1 MATDN
6 ADVIVIGAGLAGLV
20 AANELADAG
29 RRVLILDQEGEN
41 SLGGQ
46 AFWSLGGLFMVD
58 TPEQRRL
65 GVKDSHALA
74 WSDWLGAAQFDRPED
89 DWPRKTAEAYVDFAS
104 GEMRPWLKSLGM
116 SWLPMVG
123 WAERGGGH
131 AHGHGNS
138 VPRFHITWGAG
149 PGVVEP
155 FEKRVRAHAEAG
167 RIEFA
172 FRSRVVDL
180 IMENG
185 VVVGCRGETLAPDK
199 VARGEKSNRDVIG
212 AFEYRAAATLISSG
226 GIGGNFQLFREA
238 WPEDQLGPAPANL
251 ISGVPDHVDGLM
263 IGHAERAGVQV
274 INRDRL
280 WCYTEGVRNWDPIW
294 PAHGI
299 RILPGPSPMWFDAAG
314 ERMEAPYLPGYDTRG
329 TLKRILKTGFEHS
342 WFIMSEKMAGKEIAL
357 SGSEQNPDWSSKSV
371 RMTLAHRLGGKGT
384 PAVRAF
390 LEKGPDF
397 VVKDTLEDLVTGM
410 NKLTNAPA
418 LDVNHIRRQIEARD
432 LQIDN
437 PYSKDAQV
445 MAIHNARKFR
455 SDRLVRV
462 AKPHKLLDG
471 SGGKL
476 VGIKLNVL
484 TRKTLGGL
492 HTDLEGRALNA
503 GGAEIPGLFAA
514 GEASGFG
521 GGGYHGYN
529 GLEGTFLGGCIF
541 SGRAAGRAIDAAV
554 AG

>member
-1 MATDN
+1 MAET
-6 ADVIVIGAGLAGLV
+6 ADALVIGGGLAGLV

-29 RRVLILDQEGEN
+29 RSVLILDQEGEN

-58 TPEQRRL
+58 TPEQRRF
-65 GVKDSHALA
+65 GVKDSAALA
-74 WSDWLGAAQFDRPED
+74 LSDWMGAAQFDRPED
-89 DWPRKTAEAYVDFAS
+89 HWPRQVAEAYIDFAA

-116 SWLPMVG
+116 RWFPIVG
-123 WAERGGGH
+123 WAERGGDQ
-131 AHGHGNS
+131 AHSHGNS

-155 FEKRVRAHAEAG
+155 FEARVRAHAEAG
-167 RIEFA
+167 RIRFA
-172 FRSRVVDL
+172 FRHRVTDLEIENGRVV
-180 IMENG
+180 G
-185 VVVGCRGETLAPDK
+185 ARGEVLAPS
-199 VARGEKSNRDVIG
+199 ASQRGEKSSREVVGDFSV
-212 AFEYRAAATLISSG
+212 RAGATLVSSG
-226 GIGGNFQLFREA
+226 GIGGNFKLFREA
-238 WPEDQLGPAPANL
+238 WSEEQLGPAPANL
-251 ISGVPDHVDGLM
+251 ISGVPDHVDGEM
-263 IGHAERAGVQV
+263 IGHAERAGAEV

-294 PAHGI
+294 PHHGI

-342 WFIMSEKMAGKEIAL
+342 WFIMTQAIAAKEIAL
-357 SGSEQNPDWSSKSV
+357 SGSEQNPDWTAKSWK
-371 RMTLAHRLGGKGT
+371 MTLQHRLGGKGT

-397 VVKDTLEDLVTGM
+397 VVERRLEDLVAGM

-418 LDVNHIRRQIEARD
+418 LDAARIRAQIEARD
-432 LQIDN
+432 LQMDN
-437 PYSKDAQV
+437 PYAKDAQV
-445 MAIHNARKFR
+445 MAIHNARRYRGDK
-455 SDRLVRV
+455 LVRV
-462 AKPHKLLDG
+462 ARPHKILDPSKG
-471 SGGKL
+471 PL
-476 VGIKLNVL
+476 VAIKLNIL

-492 HTDLEGRALNA
+492 HTDLDARALGA
-503 GGAEIPGLFAA
+503 GGAPIPGLYAA

-541 SGRAAGRAIDAAV
+541 SGRAAGRAMAAEA

>member
-180 IMENG
+180 VMENG
-185 VVVGCRGETLAPDK
+185 VVVGCRGETLAPDT

-212 AFEYRAAATLISSG
+212 AFEYRAPATLISSG

-263 IGHAERAGVQV
+263 IDHAV
-274 INRDRL
+274 
-280 WCYTEGVRNWDPIW
+280 
-294 PAHGI
+294 
-299 RILPGPSPMWFDAAG
+299 AAG
-314 ERMEAPYLPGYDTRG
+314 ARASIQHLKQSHEER
-329 TLKRILKTGFEHS
+329 
-342 WFIMSEKMAGKEIAL
+342 
-357 SGSEQNPDWSSKSV
+357 
-371 RMTLAHRLGGKGT
+371 
-384 PAVRAF
+384 
-390 LEKGPDF
+390 
-397 VVKDTLEDLVTGM
+397 
-410 NKLTNAPA
+410 
-418 LDVNHIRRQIEARD
+418 
-432 LQIDN
+432 
-437 PYSKDAQV
+437 DAQ
-445 MAIHNARKFR
+445 R
-455 SDRLVRV
+455 DRV
-462 AKPHKLLDG
+462 AKVRQKLAAIGIPTMENPSHIVPVMVGDPVKCKWISDWLMANHGIYVQPINYPTVPKGTERLRITPSPVHSDADIDH
-471 SGGKL
+471 L
-476 VGIKLNVL
+476 VS
-484 TRKTLGGL
+484 
-492 HTDLEGRALNA
+492 ALS
-503 GGAEIPGLFAA
+503 EIWSQCALA
-514 GEASGFG
+514 
-521 GGGYHGYN
+521 
-529 GLEGTFLGGCIF
+529 
-541 SGRAAGRAIDAAV
+541 RAV
-554 AG
+554 A